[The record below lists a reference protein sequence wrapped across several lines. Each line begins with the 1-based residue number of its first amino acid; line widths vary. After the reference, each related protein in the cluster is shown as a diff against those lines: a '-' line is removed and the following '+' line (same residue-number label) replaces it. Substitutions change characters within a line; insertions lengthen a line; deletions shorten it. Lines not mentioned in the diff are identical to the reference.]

1 MSRRKT
7 LAVLID
13 HLDPMVGGYAGQL
26 QAAFDAECRKLDH
39 DLLMVVGRSLGGPG
53 PHELAQNTA
62 YDLIRPGS
70 VDGVILVGGGLASFS
85 GVERLVEYCDQL
97 RPLPL
102 CSVGLQVPGIPSI
115 VIDPRPGLWD
125 LIDHLVRKHS
135 CSRIAFIAGP
145 PNNPEAEQRLD
156 IYRECLTRHGL
167 PVDPALIEHAPFT
180 LLGGSEAT
188 LRVLERTRL
197 PQAIVAANDSLALG
211 VIKALQSKGLKVPAD
226 VIVTG
231 FDDLAFA
238 RFSSPPLTTVR
249 QPLGRM
255 AALAVRSVKS
265 QLQGVGSSRTTEL
278 PVELTVRDSCGC
290 GELEAEAPPT
300 SNRVVMHPADY
311 LEAQSSR
318 IQGELTNNAELRD
331 GLGLGWSESLL
342 QALKLEL
349 AGDRGAFASCLDELL
364 APVDA
369 GLQLYD
375 ELQKVVTRLR
385 DGLSAVST
393 SALEEVWHAARR
405 SIARAN
411 SQGHARLRQELDMVY
426 QHLLYTGERFASAAD
441 RSRLKA
447 VMADSLPRANIRE
460 ALVLLYPDTGRDQL
474 IPFFWLR
481 NGVAVEL
488 DPTPYP
494 AELLLPPTVPPR
506 DERSTAYLLP
516 LTFGAEV
523 LGVAIF
529 GARSGIHEMLR
540 VQISV
545 ALQTVTMQQK
555 LNALSGGASGGAP
568 DERTRA
574 RLKQLSDVLSAVA
587 QDLERAASELL
598 PAESEP
604 KP

>member
-26 QAAFDAECRKLDH
+26 QAAFDAECRKLDQ

-70 VDGVILVGGGLASFS
+70 VDGVVLVAGGLASFS
-85 GVERLVEYCDQL
+85 GVERLAEYCDKL

-102 CSVGLQVPGIPSI
+102 CSVGLQIPGVPSI

-125 LIDHLVRKHS
+125 LIEHLVRKHA
-135 CSRIAFIAGP
+135 CSRIAFIGGP
-145 PNNPEAEQRLD
+145 PQNPEAEQRLET
-156 IYRECLTRHGL
+156 YRECLTRHGL
-167 PVDPALIEHAPFT
+167 NIDPDLIENGPFT
-180 LLGGSEAT
+180 LIGGSEAT
-188 LRVLERTRL
+188 ARVLERTRL
-197 PQAIVAANDSLALG
+197 PQAFVAANDSLALG
-211 VIKALQSKGLKVPAD
+211 VIKTLQSKGLKVPGD

-238 RFSSPPLTTVR
+238 RFSSPPLTTIR
-249 QPLGRM
+249 QPLRRM
-255 AALAVRSVKS
+255 ASLAVRSVQA
-265 QLQGVGSSRTTEL
+265 QLEGLASSRTTEL
-278 PVELTVRDSCGC
+278 PVELTVRSSCGC

-318 IQGELTNNAELRD
+318 IQSELTNNVELRA

-369 GLQLYD
+369 SLQLYD

-385 DGLSAVST
+385 DGLSAVGSP
-393 SALEEVWHAARR
+393 ALEEVWHTARR

-426 QHLLYTGERFASAAD
+426 QHLLHTGERFASAVD
-441 RSRLKA
+441 RARLKA
-447 VMADSLPRANIRE
+447 VMADALPRANIRE
-460 ALVLLYPDTGRDQL
+460 ALVLLYPDAGRDKL
-474 IPFFWLR
+474 VPFFCMH
-481 NGVAVEL
+481 NGAPVEL

-494 AELLLPPTVPPR
+494 AELLLPPSVPAR
-506 DERSTAYLLP
+506 EERSTAYLLP

-540 VQISV
+540 VQIGV

-555 LNALSGGASGGAP
+555 INAQSAGFG
-568 DERTRA
+568 DERTRV
-574 RLKQLSDVLSAVA
+574 RLKQLSGMLSAVA
-587 QDLERAASELL
+587 KDLERAASELS
-598 PAESEP
+598 PEASEP
-604 KP
+604 ET